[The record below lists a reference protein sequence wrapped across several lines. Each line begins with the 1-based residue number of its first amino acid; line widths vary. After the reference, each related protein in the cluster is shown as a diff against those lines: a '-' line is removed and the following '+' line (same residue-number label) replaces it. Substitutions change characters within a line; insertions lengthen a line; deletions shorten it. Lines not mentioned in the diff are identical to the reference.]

1 MSKIPDIIRP
11 VYLQTVG
18 ETTKQ
23 KYFGT
28 FRIKVILTQRE
39 RLLVEREYSALLP
52 SDKGASEENKL
63 RAAVLAELSV
73 RVVESP
79 DWWKNSDYGRELLD
93 SQPLWDLM
101 VSIDKERNAW
111 QEELDKLANSIKESN
126 D

>member
-1 MSKIPDIIRP
+1 MSKVPDIIRP
-11 VYLQTVG
+11 IYLQSLG
-18 ETTKQ
+18 EITKQ

-73 RVVESP
+73 RIAESP

-111 QEELDKLANSIKESN
+111 QEELDKLVGSIKESN